1 MSDELKKL
9 IQEKKE
15 LERKIKLLESGAIT
29 NEMVKLDR
37 INSYSEHQNGKW
49 CVYYKR
55 EFFVKKGPYSK
66 PKEATKWMPLFS
78 GDTIEEA
85 VGKIPDAV
93 KALQELYND
102 AKGGV
107 DGADS

>member
-9 IQEKKE
+9 IQQKKE
-15 LERKIKLLESGAIT
+15 LERRIKILESGAIT

-37 INSYSEHQNGKW
+37 INSYSELQNGKW

-55 EFFVKKGPYSK
+55 EFLVRKGPK
-66 PKEATKWMPLFS
+66 VATKWMPLFS

-102 AKGGV
+102 AKGGA
-107 DGADS
+107 DGTDS

>member
-1 MSDELKKL
+1 MTDELKKL
-9 IQEKKE
+9 IKEKEE
-15 LERKIKLLESGAIT
+15 LEHRIKMLESGAI
-29 NEMVKLDR
+29 MRDFVKLDR

-55 EFFVKKGPYSK
+55 EFFVRKGPYSK